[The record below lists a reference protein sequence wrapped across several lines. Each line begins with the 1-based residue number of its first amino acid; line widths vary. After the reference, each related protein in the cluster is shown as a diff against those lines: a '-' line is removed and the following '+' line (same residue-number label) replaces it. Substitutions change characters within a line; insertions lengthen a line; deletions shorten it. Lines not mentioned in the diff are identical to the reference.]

1 MILQTVELSPSQR
14 AAIEEKVG
22 RKLHEQENIV
32 LCGGTAKVAS
42 AEARE
47 NAAQQMRRR
56 LVLLDP
62 SERRMSIEDCAAAL
76 LEKLEMTA

>member
-47 NAAQQMRRR
+47 NAAQQMRHR

-62 SERRMSIEDCAAAL
+62 SERRMSIEECASAL
-76 LEKLEMTA
+76 LDKLEMTA